1 MRSRFQRQKRKKMHI
16 TLNALICVVLVLIF
30 IVAGKIMWGDSNQA
44 STDNG
49 HNLTKSESEQRNQQN
64 NDTKISKDKETEL
77 KNQDKKLREN
87 KKTKE
92 QQEAKRIQKDS
103 EEQATK
109 KQKAE
114 KDREEQ
120 KAKEAKEEREK
131 HNSQD
136 EEKVTGPGS
145 SKPIGT
151 SQTGPHTSS
160 YVKDSVDWNEKV
172 KAIQMATGLGDNMNI
187 WRIEN
192 GGGPQKSVGKVSP
205 DGEDSW
211 MYVVNL
217 EWVDQKGWKVTS
229 VSKQNR

>member
-1 MRSRFQRQKRKKMHI
+1 MRSRFQRQKRKKLHVS
-16 TLNALICVVLVLIF
+16 LNALICIVLVLIF
-30 IVAGKIMWGDSNQA
+30 IVAGNIIWGDSNEA
-44 STDNG
+44 STNNPQNQTRSKG
-49 HNLTKSESEQRNQQN
+49 EQNNQQN
-64 NDTKISKDKETEL
+64 NDTTIRKDKETDL
-77 KNQDKKLREN
+77 KNHDIKLREN
-87 KKTKE
+87 KKTKD

-103 EEQATK
+103 EEAK
-109 KQKAE
+109 KEQKAE

-131 HNSQD
+131 QRSQD
-136 EEKVTGPGS
+136 EKKVTGSGS
-145 SKPIGT
+145 SEPIGT

-160 YVKDSVDWNEKV
+160 YVEDSVDWNEKV